1 MTGDGILKTD
11 TDTITAHTAS
21 DHHGVGAGTT
31 VPTIPH
37 TIVPTTVLTGAAGAT
52 VHGDT
57 TGTTTLGI
65 TEDTMIHGI
74 TEDITD
80 IMTHGIM
87 EATTED
93 ITEATTEDITEDIT
107 EDTTPVTGDGT
118 TLGTTITII
127 TAGMTLTTTV
137 LHTSEAPPIT
147 RTDIT
152 A

>member
-1 MTGDGILKTD
+1 MTGDGILKSD
-11 TDTITAHTAS
+11 TDIITAHTAS
-21 DHHGVGAGTT
+21 DHHGIGAGTT
-31 VPTIPH
+31 VPTSPH
-37 TIVPTTVLTGAAGAT
+37 TIAPTTVLTGAAGAT

-80 IMTHGIM
+80 TMTHGIM
-87 EATTED
+87 EVT
-93 ITEATTEDITEDIT
+93 T